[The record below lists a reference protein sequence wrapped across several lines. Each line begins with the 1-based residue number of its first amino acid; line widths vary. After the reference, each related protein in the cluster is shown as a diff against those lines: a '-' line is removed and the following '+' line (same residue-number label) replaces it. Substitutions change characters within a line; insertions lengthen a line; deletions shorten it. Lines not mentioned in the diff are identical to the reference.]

1 MDETSSAPAKR
12 KTNRLIQLLTDFLV
26 ALQFLTIAPPFLRRA
41 FEPAELG
48 RSLGYYPLVGLVV
61 GALLWGADELL
72 LRVLPPLVVAAL
84 VLGLW
89 VLLTGA
95 LHTDGFIDTC
105 DGLLGGTTPET
116 RLAIMKDEHV
126 GAYAIIGGALLLIT
140 KFAALSALAAGNAL
154 ALILVPT
161 LGRWAIA
168 LAMVAFPYA
177 RPAGLGRDI
186 KDHAGWRQALLAT
199 LIALAAAW
207 LLGNWRGVA
216 AALLAAGVSGLAAA
230 FTLRRLPG
238 LTGDIYGA
246 INELAEV
253 AALLV
258 FLVR

>member
-1 MDETSSAPAKR
+1 MDETSSAPGRR
-12 KTNRLIQLLTDFLV
+12 KANRLTQPFTDFLV
-26 ALQFLTIAPPFLRRA
+26 ALQFLTVAPPFLRRI
-41 FEPAELG
+41 FEADELG
-48 RSLGYYPLVGLVV
+48 RSVGYYPLVGLVV
-61 GALLWGADELL
+61 GGLLWGADELL
-72 LRVLPPLVVAAL
+72 LRILPPLVAAAL
-84 VLGLW
+84 VLALW

-105 DGLLGGTTPET
+105 DGLLGGFDPEQ

-140 KFAALSALAAGNAL
+140 KYAALGSLAAGNPRWL
-154 ALILVPT
+154 VLVPA

-177 RPAGLGRDI
+177 RATGLGRDL
-186 KDHAGWRQALLAT
+186 KDHAGWKQALLAT

-207 LLGNWRGVA
+207 LLGGSRGIA
-216 AALLAAGVSGLAAA
+216 AAALAAGVSGLAAA
-230 FTLRRLPG
+230 FTLRRIPG

-246 INELAEV
+246 INELAEI

-258 FLVR
+258 ILIR

>member
-12 KTNRLIQLLTDFLV
+12 KTFRLTQPLTDFLV
-26 ALQFLTIAPPFLRRA
+26 ALQFLTIAPPFLRRM

-48 RSLGYYPLVGLVV
+48 RSVGYYPLVGLAV

-72 LRVLPPLVVAAL
+72 LHILPPLVVAAL

-126 GAYAIIGGALLLIT
+126 GAYAIIGGALLLIA
-140 KFAALSALAAGNAL
+140 KFAAVSSLAAGNAL
-154 ALILVPT
+154 ALVLVPA

-168 LAMVAFPYA
+168 IAMIAFPYA
-177 RPAGLGRDI
+177 RAAGLGRDI
-186 KDHAGWRQALLAT
+186 KDHAGWPQALLAT
-199 LIALAAAW
+199 IIALAAAW
-207 LLGNWRGVA
+207 LLGGWRGIA
-216 AALLAAGVSGLAAA
+216 AAALAAGVAGLGAA

>member
-1 MDETSSAPAKR
+1 
-12 KTNRLIQLLTDFLV
+12 
-26 ALQFLTIAPPFLRRA
+26 
-41 FEPAELG
+41 
-48 RSLGYYPLVGLVV
+48 
-61 GALLWGADELL
+61 
-72 LRVLPPLVVAAL
+72 

-140 KFAALSALAAGNAL
+140 KFAAVSSLAAGNAL
-154 ALILVPT
+154 ALVLVPT
-161 LGRWAIA
+161 VGRWAIA

-186 KDHAGWRQALLAT
+186 KDHAGWPQALLAT
-199 LIALAAAW
+199 VIGLAAAW
-207 LLGNWRGVA
+207 LLGGWRGIA
-216 AALLAAGVSGLAAA
+216 AAVLAAGVAGLGAA
-230 FTLRRLPG
+230 FTLRRLSG

-253 AALLV
+253 AALVV
-258 FLVR
+258 FLIR